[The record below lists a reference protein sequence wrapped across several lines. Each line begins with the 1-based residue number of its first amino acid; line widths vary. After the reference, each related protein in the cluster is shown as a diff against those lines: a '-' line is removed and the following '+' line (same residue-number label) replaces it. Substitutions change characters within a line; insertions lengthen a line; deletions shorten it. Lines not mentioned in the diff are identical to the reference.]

1 MNPRPLG
8 EVLALHRAG
17 RLPEAEAGYR
27 AIIAAS
33 ADPDAMQLLASLL
46 HQDGRSHEALA
57 WLDRALPQLARRDAA
72 ESNRAAM
79 LLALDRFDEARAG
92 AEQVLAR
99 NPQHAGAVH
108 NRRLALLGQ
117 ARAAGELLAKARHY
131 ASYAAAGGDDPGAF
145 LDYGNVLQNIG
156 AAQDAIAAFER
167 ARELDPQSADIAS
180 AALIAAHLRADA
192 DAAALGQR
200 ARAAAALHAR
210 GVATRAPG
218 ARDADCF
225 GFYSP
230 RFGAGPVASLVLPV
244 LRALARRGIRIVL
257 FSGHAHGAA
266 EAAPFRAFAAAW
278 HEVGELDD
286 EGFAACV
293 ARERVG
299 VLFDLCGH
307 APGNRLRAFASRLA
321 PLQPSWGDWFC
332 TTGLPNMDLFIGDA
346 VTTPP
351 AEDHCYSERVLR
363 LPRTRFAYALPADA
377 PAAASEPPAA
387 VCFAS
392 FNRLAKLGDATVAC
406 WARILAAVPQ
416 SSLLLRAEGLE
427 QASLREYTA
436 ARFAARGI
444 DPARLRFDGFG
455 SHADTL
461 RRYAAVSVAL
471 DPFPFNGCVS
481 SCDALAMGVPVVA
494 LRGNSLVARQSAALL
509 HAIDCDDWVAADADG
524 YVERACALALPQ
536 TNRAARA
543 RLGDRERLAIFDTD
557 GLADALLV
565 AIRGGPSRFP
575 GMEEVIT

>member
-1 MNPRPLG
+1 MNTPALG
-8 EVLALHRAG
+8 DVLALHRAG

-27 AIIAAS
+27 AIIAAA
-33 ADPDAMQLLASLL
+33 ADADAMQLLASLL
-46 HQDGRSHEALA
+46 HQDGRSLEALA

-72 ESNRAAM
+72 QSNRAAI
-79 LLALDRFDEARAG
+79 LLALDRFDEAVAS

-99 NPQHAGAVH
+99 NPQHAGATV

-131 ASYAAAGGDDPGAF
+131 ARYAGAGGDDPVAF
-145 LDYGNVLQNIG
+145 LEFGNALQNIG

-167 ARELDPQSADIAS
+167 ARELDPQSPDIAS
-180 AALIAAHLRADA
+180 AALIAAHFHAGA
-192 DAAALGQR
+192 DAAALAGR
-200 ARAAAALHAR
+200 ARAAAAVHAR
-210 GVATRAPG
+210 GVTARDAG
-218 ARDADCF
+218 GRDADCF

-257 FSGHAHGAA
+257 FSGHAHAEA
-266 EAAPFRAFAAAW
+266 EAAAFRALAAAW
-278 HEVGELDD
+278 HEVGALDD
-286 EGFAACV
+286 EGFAARV

-307 APGNRLRAFASRLA
+307 APRNRLRAFAARLA

-351 AEDHCYSERVLR
+351 AEEHCYSERVLR

-377 PAAASEPPAA
+377 PAAAAEPPAA

-416 SSLLLRAEGLE
+416 STLLLRAEGLE

-461 RRYAAVSVAL
+461 RRYGGVSVAL

-494 LRGNSLVARQSAALL
+494 LHGNSLVGRQSAALL
-509 HAIDCDDWVAADADG
+509 HAIACEDWVAADVNG
-524 YVERACALALPQ
+524 YVERACTLASPRA
-536 TNRAARA
+536 NRAARA
-543 RLGDRERLAIFDTD
+543 RLRDRARLAIFDTAGFAD
-557 GLADALLV
+557 ELLA
-565 AIRGGPSRFP
+565 AIRAG
-575 GMEEVIT
+575 